1 MNITL
6 YGKIFAATGGPY
18 MQLYVSFKREAV
30 KILQTGERHH
40 EDRVE
45 RDFKIQTFLED

>member
-1 MNITL
+1 
-6 YGKIFAATGGPY
+6 

-45 RDFKIQTFLED
+45 RDFKIQTFLEDWSYAVTSQGMLADTAG